1 MSALKLQ
8 TLKEKLWAI
17 VAASFVAR
25 VIMFFVLPNTPS
37 SLAPD
42 EGTYAALTKWIAES
56 KPAADFPA
64 FGEGLY
70 LSGRSIIVPA
80 SALNRIGMDEL
91 DAVRFISSI
100 YGLLS
105 LVLLTFFAL
114 KLLSKAEEL
123 SRFNARL
130 VLLFFTIFAFLP
142 SHFVWS
148 TLGLREGPNEFWVL
162 LSLTSVYAIFQLKT
176 RFQPLVYLTL
186 CASIVM
192 CYSTRPQVGLVL
204 GFGLL
209 MYLIT
214 QIRKARSLLAITAV
228 LAGIVLG
235 SIGTSG
241 TAGVSLVEDP
251 GVVIGMVNP
260 GVVIGMVNPGVVIGM
275 VDGVPSKHAGNQVA
289 AASKIETPSCPIA
302 QSSVASSPPTR
313 VGVYGCIIW
322 RAPYMTTTFLLRPF
336 IVGDVTSASSA
347 FAATENLIWLLAFG
361 LIAFL
366 IVKRRGIPRFN
377 QLVPSLIFF
386 TLYVVGAG
394 AYEGNMGTAFR
405 HKSLIL
411 WVVLALLLSLLWRN
425 SQTSTPDSRNKPT
438 ESAV

>member
-1 MSALKLQ
+1 MSAFKLR
-8 TLKEKLWAI
+8 TLSEKLWTI
-17 VAASFVAR
+17 VAASLVAR
-25 VIMFFVLPNTPS
+25 VIVFFVLPNTPS

-42 EGTYAALTKWIAES
+42 EGTYASLTKWIAES

-70 LSGRSIIVPA
+70 LSGRSIIIPS
-80 SALNRIGMDEL
+80 SALNRIGMNEL
-91 DAVRFISSI
+91 DAVRLISSI
-100 YGLLS
+100 YGFLS
-105 LVLLTFFAL
+105 LVLFTFLAV
-114 KLLSKAEEL
+114 KLLNKRDEL
-123 SRFNARL
+123 SKFNTRL
-130 VLLFFTIFAFLP
+130 VLLFFTVFAFLP

-162 LSLTSVYAIFQLKT
+162 LTFVSVYAIFHLST
-176 RFQPLVYLTL
+176 RSQALMYLVLF
-186 CASIVM
+186 ASIVM
-192 CYSTRPQVGLVL
+192 CYSTRPQVGFVL

-214 QIRKARSLLAITAV
+214 QIRKARSLFAVTAV

-235 SIGTSG
+235 SIGTSVN
-241 TAGVSLVEDP
+241 AGVSIIEDP
-251 GVVIGMVNP
+251 GVVITM
-260 GVVIGMVNPGVVIGM
+260 I
-275 VDGVPSKHAGNQVA
+275 DGIPTKQAGNQVA
-289 AASKIETPSCPIA
+289 AASIIETPDCPLSENSVIA
-302 QSSVASSPPTR
+302 STPSRAET
-313 VGVYGCIIW
+313 YACIIW

-377 QLVPSLIFF
+377 QLAPSLIFF
-386 TLYVVGAG
+386 ALYVVGAG

-425 SQTSTPDSRNKPT
+425 SQASTPDSRNKTT

>member
-130 VLLFFTIFAFLP
+130 VLLFFIIFAFLP

-235 SIGTSG
+235 SIGSTGNAS
-241 TAGVSLVEDP
+241 VSVVEDP
-251 GVVIGMVNP
+251 GVVIGMV
-260 GVVIGMVNPGVVIGM
+260 PGVVIGM

-289 AASKIETPSCPIA
+289 AASKIETPDCPLSEYSIIA
-302 QSSVASSPPTR
+302 SAPSR
-313 VGVYGCIIW
+313 VETYACIIW

-336 IVGDVTSASSA
+336 FIGDITSTSSA
-347 FAATENLIWLLAFG
+347 FAAMENLMWLLAFG

-366 IVKRRGIPRFN
+366 IVKRRGIRRFN
-377 QLVPSLIFF
+377 QLAPSMIFF
-386 TLYVVGAG
+386 SLYVVGAG

>member
-235 SIGTSG
+235 SIGSSG
-241 TAGVSLVEDP
+241 NASVSVVED
-251 GVVIGMVNP
+251 
-260 GVVIGMVNPGVVIGM
+260 PGVVIGM

-289 AASKIETPSCPIA
+289 AASKIETPDCPLSGYSIIA
-302 QSSVASSPPTR
+302 SAPSR
-313 VGVYGCIIW
+313 VETYACIIW

-336 IVGDVTSASSA
+336 FIGDVTSTSSA
-347 FAATENLIWLLAFG
+347 FAAMENLMWLLAFG

-377 QLVPSLIFF
+377 QLAPSMIFF
-386 TLYVVGAG
+386 SLYVVGAG

>member
-1 MSALKLQ
+1 MSAFKLR
-8 TLKEKLWAI
+8 TLSEKLWAI
-17 VAASFVAR
+17 VAASFVVR
-25 VIMFFVLPNTPS
+25 VIVFFVLPNTPS

-56 KPAADFPA
+56 KSAADFPA
-64 FGEGLY
+64 YGEGLY
-70 LSGRSIIVPA
+70 LSGRTIIIP
-80 SALNRIGMDEL
+80 SSLLHRIGMNEL

-100 YGLLS
+100 YGFLS
-105 LVLLTFFAL
+105 LVLLTFLAV
-114 KLLSKAEEL
+114 KLLNKRDNLSK
-123 SRFNARL
+123 FNTRL
-130 VLLFFTIFAFLP
+130 VLLFFTVFAFLP

-162 LSLTSVYAIFQLKT
+162 LTFTSVYVIFHMKI
-176 RFQPLVYLTL
+176 RFQALMYFALF
-186 CASIVM
+186 ASIVM
-192 CYSTRPQVGLVL
+192 CFSARPQVGWVL
-204 GFGLL
+204 GIGLL

-214 QIRKARSLLAITAV
+214 QIRLAKSLIVIVAV
-228 LAGIVLG
+228 LAGIFL
-235 SIGTSG
+235 G
-241 TAGVSLVEDP
+241 TALTTGTNGTDGTLIGVATGE
-251 GVVIGMVNP
+251 VIS
-260 GVVIGMVNPGVVIGM
+260 M
-275 VDGVPSKHAGNQVA
+275 VDGVPGKHAGNQVD
-289 AASKIETPSCPIA
+289 AASVIETPDCPLA
-302 QSSVASSPPTR
+302 QNSLISSPPSRLDT
-313 VGVYGCIIW
+313 YACIIW

-377 QLVPSLIFF
+377 QLAPSLIFF

-425 SQTSTPDSRNKPT
+425 SQASTPDSRNKT
-438 ESAV
+438 AESAV

>member
-1 MSALKLQ
+1 MSALKLG

-25 VIMFFVLPNTPS
+25 VIMFFILPSTPS

-56 KPAADFPA
+56 KPATDFPA
-64 FGEGLY
+64 YGEGLY
-70 LSGRSIIVPA
+70 LSGRSIIIPS
-80 SALNRIGMDEL
+80 SALNRIGMNEL
-91 DAVRFISSI
+91 DAVRLVSSF
-100 YGLLS
+100 YGFLS
-105 LVLLTFFAL
+105 LLLLTFLAV
-114 KLLSKAEEL
+114 KLLNRRDDLSK
-123 SRFNARL
+123 FNTRL

-162 LSLTSVYAIFQLKT
+162 LSFVSVYVIFHFKT
-176 RFQPLVYLTL
+176 RFQPLMYLAL

-192 CYSTRPQVGLVL
+192 CFSTRPQVGWVL
-204 GFGLL
+204 GVGLL

-214 QIRKARSLLAITAV
+214 QIKQAKSLLEISVV
-228 LAGIVLG
+228 LVGIVLG

-241 TAGVSLVEDP
+241 NVGVSIIEDP
-251 GVVIGMVNP
+251 GVVIS
-260 GVVIGMVNPGVVIGM
+260 I
-275 VDGVPSKHAGNQVA
+275 VDGVPTKQAGNQVA
-289 AASKIETPSCPIA
+289 AASIIETPNCPLA
-302 QSSVASSPPTR
+302 QTSVVSSPPSR
-313 VGVYGCIIW
+313 VGVYACIIW
-322 RAPYMTTTFLLRPF
+322 RAPYMTSTFLLRPF
-336 IVGDVTSASSA
+336 IVGDVTSTSSA
-347 FAATENLIWLLAFG
+347 IAAIENLIWFLAFG
-361 LIAFL
+361 LIVYF
-366 IVKRRGIPRFN
+366 IIKRRGIPRFN
-377 QLVPSLIFF
+377 QLAPSMIFF
-386 TLYVVGAG
+386 ALYVVGAG

-425 SQTSTPDSRNKPT
+425 SQNPTEDSRNKSV

>member
-1 MSALKLQ
+1 MSALKLG

-25 VIMFFVLPNTPS
+25 VIMFFILPSTPS

-56 KPAADFPA
+56 KPATDFPA

-70 LSGRSIIVPA
+70 LSGRSIIIPS

-91 DAVRFISSI
+91 DAVRLVSSF
-100 YGLLS
+100 YGFLS
-105 LVLLTFFAL
+105 LLLLTFLAV
-114 KLLSKAEEL
+114 KLLNRRDDLSK
-123 SRFNARL
+123 FGTRL
-130 VLLFFTIFAFLP
+130 VLLFFTIFSFLP

-162 LSLTSVYAIFQLKT
+162 LSFVSVYVIFHFKT
-176 RFQPLVYLTL
+176 RFQPLMYLAL

-192 CYSTRPQVGLVL
+192 CFSTRPQVGWVL
-204 GFGLL
+204 GVGLL

-214 QIRKARSLLAITAV
+214 QIKQAKSLLAISVV
-228 LAGIVLG
+228 LVGIVLG

-241 TAGVSLVEDP
+241 NVGVSIIEDP
-251 GVVIGMVNP
+251 GVVIS
-260 GVVIGMVNPGVVIGM
+260 I
-275 VDGVPSKHAGNQVA
+275 VDGVPTKQAGNQVA
-289 AASKIETPSCPIA
+289 AASIIETPSCPLA
-302 QSSVASSPPTR
+302 QSSVVSSPPSR
-313 VGVYGCIIW
+313 VGVYACIIW
-322 RAPYMTTTFLLRPF
+322 RAPYMTSTFLLRPF
-336 IVGDVTSASSA
+336 IVGDVTSTSSA
-347 FAATENLIWLLAFG
+347 IAGIENLIWLLAFG
-361 LIAFL
+361 LIVYF
-366 IVKRRGIPRFN
+366 IIKRRGIPRFN
-377 QLVPSLIFF
+377 QLAPSMIFF
-386 TLYVVGAG
+386 ALYVVGAG

-425 SQTSTPDSRNKPT
+425 SQNPTEDSRNKSA

>member
-1 MSALKLQ
+1 MSALKFR

-25 VIMFFVLPNTPS
+25 VIMFFILPSTPS

-42 EGTYAALTKWIAES
+42 EGTYAALTRWTAES

-70 LSGRSIIVPA
+70 LSGRTIIIPSSI
-80 SALNRIGMDEL
+80 LNRIGMGEL
-91 DAVRFISSI
+91 DAVRLVSSF
-100 YGLLS
+100 YGFMS

-114 KLLSKAEEL
+114 KLLNNGDNLSKFN
-123 SRFNARL
+123 SRL
-130 VLLFFTIFAFLP
+130 TLLLFFVFAFLP

-162 LSLTSVYAIFQLKT
+162 LSFLSMYLIFHLKT
-176 RFQPLVYLTL
+176 RFQSLMYLAL

-192 CYSTRPQVGLVL
+192 CFSARPQVAWVL
-204 GFGLL
+204 GIGLL
-209 MYLIT
+209 MYLVIKIKET
-214 QIRKARSLLAITAV
+214 RSWLAIAAV
-228 LAGIVLG
+228 LAGIFLG

-241 TAGVSLVEDP
+241 SAGSSILEDP
-251 GVVIGMVNP
+251 GAFTSI
-260 GVVIGMVNPGVVIGM
+260 
-275 VDGVPSKHAGNQVA
+275 VDGVPTSHAANQVA
-289 AASKIETPSCPIA
+289 AASVIETPSCPLA
-302 QSSVASSPPTR
+302 QTSVVSSPPSR
-313 VGVYGCIIW
+313 VGVYACILW

-336 IVGDVTSASSA
+336 IVGDVTSTSSA
-347 FAATENLIWLLAFG
+347 IAAIENLMWLLAFG
-361 LIAFL
+361 LIGYF

-377 QLVPSLIFF
+377 KLAPSMIFF
-386 TLYVVGAG
+386 SLYVVGAG

-425 SQTSTPDSRNKPT
+425 SQNLTQDSRNKSA